1 MSFIG
6 ELHIIDYEY
15 IPNIWIFNNPTKTA
29 TFLAI
34 GFDFISLKFSFQAT
48 NLSQAILNKL
58 LR

>member
-34 GFDFISLKFSFQAT
+34 GFDFISFKFYFIA
-48 NLSQAILNKL
+48 KL
-58 LR
+58 RTLVKQF